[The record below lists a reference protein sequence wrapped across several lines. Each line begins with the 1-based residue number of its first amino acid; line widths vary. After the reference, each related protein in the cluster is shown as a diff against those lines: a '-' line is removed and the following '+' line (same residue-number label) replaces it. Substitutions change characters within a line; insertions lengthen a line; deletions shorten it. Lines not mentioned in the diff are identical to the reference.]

1 MRVQRLEHQG
11 TGDGGAVVGDIKQEP
26 GAGSADQSAQVAWL
40 EQQVEPG
47 FLAPFRLDGICW
59 THGDRLSAPPVIC
72 DFVDG
77 IRCVS
82 LHREDHSDQLAPVA
96 PVRVFAHQCGAKRVV
111 ASDAQSQ
118 DETEDEQPDDDEEVV
133 GISEEA
139 HSRGDHGLPM
149 NERDGQVAAGSQD
162 LGSMTR
168 ANVETIFNKG
178 NITSNASYFP
188 ANHTVLTHL
197 NRQHYCNRSS
207 YTSYD
212 RYIRPLHKYGGG
224 NHIIRR
230 ENRGIGKLL

>member
-1 MRVQRLEHQG
+1 VVNRRDAVNEVMEHTSTSVNYHKIVLSPSEEEPVHDWCEWTRQVMHDLEEAQG
-11 TGDGGAVVGDIKQEP
+11 
-26 GAGSADQSAQVAWL
+26 
-40 EQQVEPG
+40 
-47 FLAPFRLDGICW
+47 
-59 THGDRLSAPPVIC
+59 
-72 DFVDG
+72 
-77 IRCVS
+77 
-82 LHREDHSDQLAPVA
+82 
-96 PVRVFAHQCGAKRVV
+96 
-111 ASDAQSQ
+111 
-118 DETEDEQPDDDEEVV
+118 TEDEQPDDDEEVV